1 MNSVRQP
8 FSGAVVINTTSV
20 SMSTLGRPIQLARV
34 SVLFCG
40 VGDLRHA
47 QRQVQPNANVV
58 CTTGTTRRCCHEDVL
73 RQLPEGLRV
82 DHLCIAG
89 HLRMNRKAFVAWL
102 VTPLWSI
109 CIRAHW
115 GHLCVK
121 DGR

>member
-47 QRQVQPNANVV
+47 QRQVQPNTNVV

-89 HLRMNRKAFVAWL
+89 HLRMDRRAFV
-102 VTPLWSI
+102 T
-109 CIRAHW
+109 
-115 GHLCVK
+115 
-121 DGR
+121 